1 MSTAVLTERLLLA
14 ALASVVVG
22 DHFAHLLTAAVGL
35 DVLGHEVTT
44 TELAA
49 VLAIAAITI
58 LWIRM
63 RLGRL
68 LSAP

>member
-1 MSTAVLTERLLLA
+1 
-14 ALASVVVG
+14 
-22 DHFAHLLTAAVGL
+22 
-35 DVLGHEVTT
+35 VTT

-68 LSAP
+68 LPARWSRTASGSGWPCWA